1 MKQDSEWHNWEAN
14 PYSVFPLDDLTTP
27 IAVKLAMG
35 SILVHH
41 GEGESS
47 FVWTDERADEDR
59 EIVAWKYLACK
70 EAFAPDK
77 DDMKHP
83 LINENSRHHQ
93 MPDGSDSIEQM
104 ELLFTR
110 EQLMSWALITSY
122 KYRFRIGKKDDAAKE
137 VEKINIYEK
146 YYRYLER
153 LPKEKVA
160 SNFRR
165 NFKGRK

>member
-1 MKQDSEWHNWEAN
+1 MKQNNEWRRWEAKEH
-14 PYSVFPLDDLTTP
+14 SVCPLDDLDTP
-27 IAVKLAMG
+27 VEVKLRYGRILDGICGRFIWSTDSSMG
-35 SILVHH
+35 NM
-41 GEGESS
+41 
-47 FVWTDERADEDR
+47 
-59 EIVAWKYLACK
+59 IVAWRYLRFPVTPVPAT
-70 EAFAPDK
+70 